1 MNPLTN
7 VRNIKRLGE
16 IELTRI
22 GKKGS
27 WHDDYRESAYI
38 YLGGLSYEFTE
49 GDILSV
55 FSQHG
60 EIVSINLVKDKNTG
74 KSMGYCF
81 LCYEDQRSTILAVD
95 NLNGI
100 KLSGR
105 IIRVDHVK
113 DYKQSKDSKGV
124 EVGEIDCAPKTP
136 QSDGSAA
143 SESCYDSD
151 EWIAAPR
158 GKKAKIGDKVRET
171 QKHKHKHKHKKR
183 ENKEKH

>member
-7 VRNIKRLGE
+7 VRNIKRLSE

-38 YLGGLSYEFTE
+38 YIGSLSYELTE
-49 GDILSV
+49 GDVLSV
-55 FSQHG
+55 FSQYG
-60 EIVSINLVKDKNTG
+60 EIVSINLVKDNKTG
-74 KSMGYCF
+74 KPKGYCF

-100 KLSGR
+100 KLSSR

-113 DYKQSKDSKGV
+113 DYKQSKDSKGI
-124 EVGEIDCAPKTP
+124 EIGEIDCAPRTP

-143 SESCYDSD
+143 SGSCYDSD

-158 GKKAKIGDKVRET
+158 RKKAKVIET
-171 QKHKHKHKHKKR
+171 QKHKHKHKKR
-183 ENKEKH
+183 EDKEKQSSK